1 MKSKKL
7 QFGMIGGVHRI
18 AAIMEGKKAFFAI
31 FYALTS
37 FSLSAM
43 PQIGLQ
49 TWTCR
54 NLSFEEM
61 TAFAVDHGIDRIQLY
76 RAHVNPRDPLEVNEK
91 KLATLKA
98 HGITPYSIYD
108 AAGRS
113 EKEDRKLFELAKL
126 FNMEFVVVEPRNM
139 NSWPGLIKLAREYNI
154 ALALHN
160 HGKGTPYEDPIV
172 VKSLLDT
179 YDSILGVC
187 LDVGWVTSAG
197 FDAKEVFL
205 MYGNRVLDIHF
216 KDKKLKETNAGIQ
229 VEDTLP
235 GEGDVNFP
243 GLFEVIQLT
252 NWSGTLAIETD
263 SDIFAKNPMNL
274 VRKSKKFIS
283 CNLSTCDSL
292 KPRPPK

>member
-1 MKSKKL
+1 
-7 QFGMIGGVHRI
+7 
-18 AAIMEGKKAFFAI
+18 
-31 FYALTS
+31 
-37 FSLSAM
+37 
-43 PQIGLQ
+43 
-49 TWTCR
+49 
-54 NLSFEEM
+54 
-61 TAFAVDHGIDRIQLY
+61 
-76 RAHVNPRDPLEVNEK
+76 
-91 KLATLKA
+91 
-98 HGITPYSIYD
+98 
-108 AAGRS
+108 
-113 EKEDRKLFELAKL
+113 
-126 FNMEFVVVEPRNM
+126 
-139 NSWPGLIKLAREYNI
+139 
-154 ALALHN
+154 
-160 HGKGTPYEDPIV
+160 
-172 VKSLLDT
+172 
-179 YDSILGVC
+179 LGVC
-187 LDVGWVTSAG
+187 LDGGWVTSAG